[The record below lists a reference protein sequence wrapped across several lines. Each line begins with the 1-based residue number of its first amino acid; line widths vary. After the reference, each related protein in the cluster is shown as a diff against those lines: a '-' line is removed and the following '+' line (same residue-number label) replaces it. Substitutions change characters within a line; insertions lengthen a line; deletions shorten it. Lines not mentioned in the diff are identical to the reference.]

1 MTALGN
7 STALPKERCLQVR
20 RKAALAIAAGAT
32 GRFVRVSTVEAS
44 RSEGSVWI
52 SPVFAQTNGRSG
64 EYRRAAENC
73 VQCARAV
80 SALAFA
86 ARAKGR
92 FVRRAAIRGVF
103 GALEWMHVRRT
114 AAKSGDLNRSTQHT
128 LRTSPLA
135 FDIARSC
142 EGVR

>member
-1 MTALGN
+1 MDFATA
-7 STALPKERCLQVR
+7 A
-20 RKAALAIAAGAT
+20 
-32 GRFVRVSTVEAS
+32 
-44 RSEGSVWI
+44 
-52 SPVFAQTNGRSG
+52 NGG
-64 EYRRAAENC
+64 
-73 VQCARAV
+73 
-80 SALAFA
+80 
-86 ARAKGR
+86 